1 MMTMLVGATLVPA
14 LGRAIRSQAGFT
26 RAAWIVYPP
35 MFVLPVATAYAV
47 AARDVLNVRL
57 VIQRGLRY
65 LLARWLLLWGALVP
79 LGLLSGHLYRYAGL
93 TLGAALATE
102 PAPALLWFSAVGAL
116 VLAFRGTLIRALD
129 QWALPGV
136 EEPAAALAAMTE
148 RMKNARTPLEVAVT
162 LADAIERALQAP
174 AAPHLFTGGAIVPAE
189 GGGRCFR
196 WNRRFPY

>member
-1 MMTMLVGATLVPA
+1 MERARVRLFLYAVVAAFGPMMTVLFIASLVPSF
-14 LGRAIRSQAGFT
+14 LQFIKTPRGFVWAGSV
-26 RAAWIVYPP
+26 AYPP
-35 MFVLPVATAYAV
+35 MFLLPVATAYAV

-129 QWALPGV
+129 QWVLPGV

-148 RMKNARTPLEVAVT
+148 RMKRPSWASKYCPPTKK
-162 LADAIERALQAP
+162 
-174 AAPHLFTGGAIVPAE
+174 
-189 GGGRCFR
+189 
-196 WNRRFPY
+196 